1 MDYAG
6 VGRGKAAPGVR
17 NGDANAASAASITRR
32 AATRGLASLWEGRD
46 GQAAGFAMKTNANAA
61 AATST
66 LWGIATKKL
75 ALHWTGTN
83 GSVVGGAMKSP
94 M

>member
-1 MDYAG
+1 MDYAA

-61 AATST
+61 AATSRSWRT
-66 LWGIATKKL
+66 ATKKL
-75 ALHWTGTN
+75 ALHWKGTN
-83 GSVVGGAMKSP
+83 GSVAGGAMKNHI
-94 M
+94 